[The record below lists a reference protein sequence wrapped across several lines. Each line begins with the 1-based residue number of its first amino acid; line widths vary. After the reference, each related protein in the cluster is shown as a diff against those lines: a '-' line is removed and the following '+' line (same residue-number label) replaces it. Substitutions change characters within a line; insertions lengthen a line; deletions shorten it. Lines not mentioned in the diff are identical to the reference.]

1 MNTFFPFESIE
12 CRGSRVG
19 VKKTICPLCSHTR
32 KKKTDPCL
40 SVNFDTGKAKC
51 WNCGA
56 LSFKEQFNSHT
67 AKPFTLPAQ
76 DWRNYTNLSDK
87 LVKWCETERK
97 IRQSVL
103 IDMGVTEEK
112 AYMPSLQKEVNAITF
127 NYFEGEQVVNKKYR
141 DSRKNFTQSKNGKAI
156 MYNVNNII
164 GESEVYIVEGE
175 FDVLALRCHGIN
187 NAVSVPN
194 GANDHDDYW
203 INSEPYLRDV
213 ERFIIATDNDEKGI
227 ALRERIAQRLGR
239 YRCTFIE
246 WTDKDANGGLISG
259 NIAADIANV
268 KRFPVSGTFTASD
281 LHDDVISLYENGL
294 PKTIRPKHHSWGK
307 LSSIFSVMRGHLV
320 TVTGIPSHGKSEFTE
335 WLALN
340 IVHDHDMKISL
351 YSPEHSPMSLH
362 QTKFMQKALGKNFWK
377 DYDDTPR
384 MQPSDMERYRKW
396 ADQRIYF
403 TGCGKGETPTWSWL
417 FEIFKEQMFT
427 YGVDIFVID
436 AFNKLQLPDGPERS
450 EINRILTQLT
460 AFAQA
465 NNVVVF
471 LVAHPTKMKKDAQG
485 HYEVPSLYDVS
496 GSADFRNQTHDGF
509 CIYRNFPSD
518 GKGDHST
525 FYNLKTKF
533 QFQGDIGASVDIQYH
548 VPTSRYY
555 EKGMNPPMFDMTLP
569 MSEQQLPPLKQSA
582 LQPNTNFYEPINDP
596 YDTGNKEDPFS
607 DPF

>member
-1 MNTFFPFESIE
+1 MHTFFPFDSIE
-12 CRGSRVG
+12 VRGNRSG
-19 VKKTICPLCSHTR
+19 VKKTLCPLCSHTR

-40 SVNFDTGKAKC
+40 SVNFETGKAKC

-56 LSFKEQFNSHT
+56 LSFRDEQQPT
-67 AKPFTLPAQ
+67 VKPFTLPAQ
-76 DWRNYTNLSDK
+76 DWRNYTSLSDK
-87 LVKWCETERK
+87 LVKWCEETRK

-112 AYMPSLQKEVNAITF
+112 VWMPALGKETNAITF

-141 DSRKNFTQSKNGKAI
+141 DARKNFTQSKGGKAI
-156 MYNVNNII
+156 MYNINNIV

-175 FDVLALRCHGIN
+175 FDVLALRCQGIT

-227 ALRERIAQRLGR
+227 SLRERIAQRLGR
-239 YRCTFIE
+239 YRCSFIE
-246 WTDKDANGGLISG
+246 WQEKDANGALIAG
-259 NIAADIANV
+259 NIADDLANV

-281 LHDDVISLYENGL
+281 LHDDVMNLYNNGL
-294 PKTIRPKHHSWGK
+294 PKTIRPKHPSWGN
-307 LSSIFSVMRGHLV
+307 LSNIFSVMRGHLV

-335 WLALN
+335 WFVLN
-340 IVHDHDMKISL
+340 LVHDYEMKVSL

-362 QTKFMQKALGKNFWK
+362 QSKFIQKATGMNFWK
-377 DYDDTPR
+377 EQGDTPR
-384 MQPSDMERYRKW
+384 IRPEDIERYRKW

-403 TGCGKGETPTWSWL
+403 TGCGKGETPTWDWL
-417 FEIFKEQMFT
+417 FDVFKEQMFT

-436 AFNKLQLPDGPERS
+436 AFNKLQLPDGPERQ
-450 EINRILTQLT
+450 EINRVLTRLT

-471 LVAHPTKMKKDAQG
+471 LVAHPTKMKKDKDG
-485 HYEVPSLYDVS
+485 NYEVPTLYDVS

-518 GKGDHST
+518 GKGDYST

-533 QFQGDIGASVDIQYH
+533 SFQGDIGAMSDIEYH

-555 EKGMNPPMFDMTLP
+555 AKGMTPPTFDMTRPIEEQTLP
-569 MSEQQLPPLKQSA
+569 EVKPTA
-582 LQPNTNFYEPINDP
+582 IQPNTNFYEPQTIQDG
-596 YDTGNKEDPFS
+596 YTEDDQDCPF
-607 DPF
+607 

>member
-1 MNTFFPFESIE
+1 MHTFFPFDSIE
-12 CRGSRVG
+12 VRGNRG
-19 VKKTICPLCSHTR
+19 GLKKTLCPVCSHTR

-40 SVNFDTGKAKC
+40 SVNFETGKAKC

-56 LSFKEQFNSHT
+56 LSFRDEVTHA

-76 DWRNYTNLSDK
+76 DWRNYTALSDK
-87 LVKWCETERK
+87 LVKWCEDTRK
-97 IRQSVL
+97 VRQAIL
-103 IDMGVTEEK
+103 IDMGITEE
-112 AYMPSLQKEVNAITF
+112 AVWMPALNKEVNAMVF

-141 DSRKNFTQSKNGKAI
+141 DARKNFTQSKGGKAI
-156 MYNVNNII
+156 MYNVNNIV

-175 FDVLALRCHGIN
+175 FDVLALRCHGIT

-213 ERFIIATDNDEKGI
+213 QRFIIATDNDEKGI

-246 WTDKDANGGLISG
+246 WAEKDANGALIAG
-259 NIAADIANV
+259 TMAEELANV
-268 KRFPVSGTFTASD
+268 KRFPVAGTFTASD
-281 LHDDVISLYENGL
+281 LHDDVMSLYTNGL
-294 PKTIRPKHHSWGK
+294 PKTIKPKHPSWGE
-307 LSSIFSVMRGHLV
+307 LSNIFSVMRGHLV

-335 WLALN
+335 WFVLN
-340 IVHDHDMKISL
+340 LVHDYGMKCSL

-362 QTKFMQKALGKNFWK
+362 QTKFMQKAMGMNFWK
-377 DYDDTPR
+377 DKGDTVR
-384 MQPSDMERYRKW
+384 MRPEDIDRYRTW

-403 TGCGKGETPTWSWL
+403 TGCGKGETPTWDWL
-417 FEIFKEQMFT
+417 FDVFKEQMFT

-450 EINRILTQLT
+450 EINKVLTRLT

-471 LVAHPTKMKKDAQG
+471 LVAHPTKMKKDAKG
-485 HYEVPSLYDVS
+485 MYEVPTLYDVS

-509 CIYRNFPSD
+509 TIYRHFAAD
-518 GKGDHST
+518 GAGDYST

-533 QFQGDIGASVDIQYH
+533 GFQGDIGAKVDIEYH
-548 VPTSRYY
+548 EPTSRFYA
-555 EKGMNPPMFDMTLP
+555 KGLNPPMFDMTRP
-569 MSEQQLPPLKQSA
+569 MSEQVLPELRPTA
-582 LQPNTNFYEPINDP
+582 IVPNTNFYEPKYGLEDEAYDP
-596 YDTGNKEDPFS
+596 TAGDPF
-607 DPF
+607 

>member
-1 MNTFFPFESIE
+1 MTHTFFPFDRIE
-12 CRGSRVG
+12 VRGNRSG
-19 VKKTICPLCSHTR
+19 LKKTTCPLCSHTR

-40 SVNFDTGKAKC
+40 SVNFETGKAKC

-56 LSFKEQFNSHT
+56 LSFKEESRPVSNR
-67 AKPFTLPAQ
+67 PFTLPAQ
-76 DWRNYTNLSDK
+76 DWRNYTGLSDK
-87 LVKWCETERK
+87 LVRWCETERK

-103 IDMGVTEEK
+103 IDMGVTEESVW
-112 AYMPSLQKEVNAITF
+112 MPALQKSANAITF

-141 DSRKNFTQSKNGKAI
+141 DAKKNFTQSKNGKPI
-156 MYNVNNII
+156 MYNVNNIV
-164 GESEVYIVEGE
+164 GEAEVYIVEGE
-175 FDVLALRCHGIN
+175 FDVLALRCQGIT

-239 YRCTFIE
+239 YRCAYIE
-246 WTDKDANGGLISG
+246 WQHKDANGGLIEGSISDDLS
-259 NIAADIANV
+259 NI

-281 LHDDVISLYENGL
+281 LHDDVMDLYTNGL
-294 PKTIRPKHHSWGK
+294 PKTIKPKHHSWGN
-307 LSSIFSVMRGHLV
+307 LSNIFSVMRGHLV

-335 WLALN
+335 WFVLN
-340 IVHDHDMKISL
+340 LVHDHDMKVSL

-362 QTKFMQKALGKNFWK
+362 QTKFMQKALGMNFWK
-377 DYDDTPR
+377 EMDGVPR

-403 TGCGKGETPTWSWL
+403 TGCGKGEAPTWDWL
-417 FEIFKEQMFT
+417 FDVFKEQMFT

-450 EINRILTQLT
+450 EINRVLTKLT
-460 AFAQA
+460 SFAQA

-471 LVAHPTKMKKDAQG
+471 LVAHPTKMKKDQHG
-485 HYEVPSLYDVS
+485 VYEAPNLYDVS
-496 GSADFRNQTHDGF
+496 GSADFRNQTHDGY
-509 CIYRNFPSD
+509 CIYRNFPTD
-518 GKGDHST
+518 GKGNYST
-525 FYNLKTKF
+525 FYNLKTKMS
-533 QFQGDIGASVDIQYH
+533 FQGDIGASVDIEYH
-548 VPTSRYY
+548 IPTSRYY
-555 EKGMNPPMFDMTLP
+555 AKGMNPPIFDMTRP
-569 MSEQQLPPLKQSA
+569 MSEQVLSDVIPTSIR
-582 LQPNTNFYEPINDP
+582 PNTSFYEPSTHTTHETDS
-596 YDTGNKEDPFS
+596 FLS

>member
-1 MNTFFPFESIE
+1 MHTFFPFESIE
-12 CRGSRVG
+12 VRGNTTG
-19 VKKTICPLCSHTR
+19 LKKTLCPVCSHTR
-32 KKKTDPCL
+32 KKKSDPCL
-40 SVNFDTGKAKC
+40 SVNFETGKAKC

-56 LSFKEQFNSHT
+56 LSFRDEITHA

-76 DWRNYTNLSDK
+76 DWRNYTALSDK
-87 LVKWCETERK
+87 LVQWCEGQRK
-97 IRQSVL
+97 IRQAIL
-103 IDMGVTEEK
+103 IDMGITEERVW
-112 AYMPSLQKEVNAITF
+112 MPALNKEVNAITF

-141 DSRKNFTQSKNGKAI
+141 DGGKNFTQSKGGKAI
-156 MYNVNNII
+156 MYNVNNIV

-175 FDVLALRCHGIN
+175 FDVLALRCHGIT

-239 YRCTFIE
+239 YRCSFIE
-246 WTDKDANGGLISG
+246 WTAKDANGALIAG
-259 NIAADIANV
+259 TIADELANV

-281 LHDDVISLYENGL
+281 LHEDVMSLYHNGL
-294 PKTIRPKHHSWGK
+294 PKTIRPKHSSWGELK
-307 LSSIFSVMRGHLV
+307 NIFSVMRGHLV

-335 WLALN
+335 WFVLN
-340 IVHDHDMKISL
+340 LIHDYGMKGSL

-362 QTKFMQKALGKNFWK
+362 QTKFMQKAMGMNFWK
-377 DYDDTPR
+377 DKGDTPR
-384 MQPSDMERYRKW
+384 MRPEDIERYRVW

-403 TGCGKGETPTWSWL
+403 TGCGKGETPTWDWL

-450 EINRILTQLT
+450 EINRVLTKLT

-471 LVAHPTKMKKDAQG
+471 LVAHPTKMKKDTKG
-485 HYEVPSLYDVS
+485 LYEVPTLYDVS

-509 CIYRNFPSD
+509 TIYRNFPND
-518 GKGDHST
+518 GVGDYST

-533 QFQGDIGASVDIQYH
+533 GFQGDIGAKVDIEYH
-548 VPTSRYY
+548 EPTSRFYA
-555 EKGMNPPMFDMTLP
+555 KGLNPPLYDMTRP
-569 MSEQQLPPLKQSA
+569 MSEQTLPPLQPSA
-582 LQPNTNFYEPINDP
+582 LQPNTNFYEPLNLQD
-596 YDTGNKEDPFS
+596 EDDNPF
-607 DPF
+607 